1 MGEGW
6 DIRLCGPVMVG
17 VGGRRLDGG
26 LPGRQGRLLFAYLTL
41 NRNRGCPRDELID
54 VLWPEGPP
62 AAADSALSALLS
74 KLRRA
79 LGDGVLTGRGEL
91 RLHLDEVRVD
101 IEASAAA
108 ILEAEAAMEAGDH
121 ALAAERARNALSTDL
136 QTFLPDADGGW
147 AAEQRRELETIRLRA
162 LETLAE
168 AGLRQGGR
176 ELGAAEQAARAA
188 IAAAPFRES
197 SHRLLMEV
205 HEAAGN
211 PAEALRAFEELR
223 SLLREELG
231 TTPGPAAM
239 SVFERVLRGEP
250 PPVHRA
256 AAPVAAVAGP
266 AWEATSWPA
275 PLAVAVDRHALV
287 GRAVELAFLERCWVE
302 ASEGQRALVLLTGDA
317 GIGKTRLAAELAAH
331 AHDDGAV
338 VIYGRFDEETLT
350 PYQPVVEMLR
360 GWSAGAPLDS
370 LRERLGPRAAEL
382 GILLPEFGPPPAD
395 HLTPGSITGPEADAQ
410 RYRFFDAVAALIG
423 EVGADAP
430 VVLIF
435 DDLHWAD
442 RPTLQLLRHLVRSP
456 APRRVLFL
464 GTYRESEISDR
475 HPLHELIGDLRREGT
490 LRRLELTGLAEPEVG
505 ELVAELASAPATSSF
520 VHALAGE
527 TEGNPFFIE
536 EVVRHIRDTAGAL
549 SEEMTLEEAGV
560 PDGVREVTARRLRRL
575 SEPTR
580 AVLLVASVIGREFD
594 YDVLTAVVPQAGDE
608 LVEALEEGVEARVL
622 REAGHV
628 GRYAFAHALVR
639 ATLYD
644 SISQLRRAR
653 LHGRVGEALVRL
665 RGGDLDPHLAMLAHH
680 FAQAA
685 PVERPDRAIDFA
697 LAAARRAD
705 RMLAWEEAAQH
716 YRAALRAR
724 ELAGAVDD
732 AVRAE
737 LLLALGA
744 SEDRAGLEEEARE
757 TFQSA
762 IRTARQLGDAI
773 LLTRAALGVAGPWSA
788 LQPLRSGPRGAA
800 RRGARGPARRTIRRC
815 ARGCSHACRSSSTT
829 PASPSCGS
837 RCPPRRSRS
846 RAARATCGRS
856 RPASTRATTRSGCPR
871 TSSSGSRSPRS
882 CAAWRNRPATPS
894 SSCRAR
900 RWTIID
906 LMELGDIDGV
916 DIQIASVSKL
926 AEALHRPIWLWW
938 ASLFRGARAQLA
950 GEFDEAERLAQ
961 ETLAIGQRG
970 QAENALHYYAQAMF
984 NIRREQGRL
993 AEVEGAVRGFIELYP
1008 AIPAWRGA
1016 LALLLIE
1023 LGRPDEARAEFDGVA
1038 EGGFAAFPQRRELAD
1053 RDHADGRGLRRPGRL
1068 PCAPASSTGCSSPTR
1083 AATSSSGAT
1092 RPATAPRRGCS
1103 GSSRPL
1109 ATSTSSPRATS
1120 RTRRRCTPRWAPGP
1134 GTRVRRCPSRSC
1146 CSRGA
1151 GRGTSIARPTC
1162 WPTRSSWP
1170 TRSGWSSWP
1179 SARGASSPRRC
1190 RGRERPA
1197 AGLPSSDH
1205 GSRIHSFR
1213 LLRLRR
1219 RDAALDGPVPW
1230 LRRVEHAQRGDA
1242 RRRFPAGVRRP
1253 RANGSPRSSRSGCTR
1268 SRRRSSRG

>member
-1 MGEGW
+1 MADGW
-6 DIRLCGPVMVG
+6 DIRLCGPVLVDA
-17 VGGRRLDGG
+17 GGQRLDAG
-26 LPGRQGRLLFAYLTL
+26 LPGRQGRLLFAYLVL
-41 NRNRGCPRDELID
+41 NRTRGCPRDELID

-79 LGDGVLTGRGEL
+79 LGEGVLAGRGEL
-91 RLHLDEVRVD
+91 RVRMDDVRVD
-101 IEASAAA
+101 IETSGAA
-108 ILEAEAAMEAGDH
+108 ILAAEGAMETGDH
-121 ALAAERARNALSTDL
+121 QRAAEHARTALSTDL
-136 QTFLPDADGGW
+136 QTFLPDAEGGW
-147 AAEQRRELETIRLRA
+147 AAEQRRDLETIRLRA

-197 SHRLLMEV
+197 AHRLLMEI

-239 SVFERVLRGEP
+239 AVFERVLRGEP

-256 AAPVAAVAGP
+256 AAPTGP
-266 AWEATSWPA
+266 APGAWEPSPWPA
-275 PLAVAVDRHALV
+275 PLGAAVDRHALV
-287 GRAVELAFLERCWVE
+287 GRAVELAYLERCWRE
-302 ASEGQRALVLLTGDA
+302 AVEGQRALVLLTGDA
-317 GIGKTRLAAELAAH
+317 GIGKTRGAAELAAR
-331 AHDDGAV
+331 AHEDGAA
-338 VIYGRFDEETLT
+338 ILYGRFDEETLT

-382 GILLPEFGPPPAD
+382 AILLPEFGPPPAD
-395 HLTPGSITGPEADAQ
+395 HLTPGAITGPEADAQ

-423 EVGADAP
+423 EIGAETP
-430 VVLIF
+430 VVLVF

-442 RPTLQLLRHLVRSP
+442 RPTLQLLRHLVRAP

-490 LRRLELTGLAEPEVG
+490 LRRLELTGLAEAEVG
-505 ELVAELASAPATSSF
+505 ELVAELASAPATESF

-549 SEEMTLEEAGV
+549 TEEVTLEEAGV

-594 YDVLTAVVPQAGDE
+594 YDVLTAVVTQAGDE

-628 GRYAFAHALVR
+628 GRYAFTHTLVR

-724 ELAGAVDD
+724 ELSGAIDD

-757 TFQSA
+757 SFQAA
-762 IRTARQLGDAI
+762 IRTARQLGDAV

-788 LQPLRSGPRGAA
+788 LSRSDPGRVSLLDEALEALPEDDSPLRA
-800 RRGARGPARRTIRRC
+800 RLLARMSLELYYAGEPELRLSLSDEAVRIARRTGDARTLASCLDARHYALWLPENVEERLEVAAELRRV
-815 ARGCSHACRSSSTT
+815 AEETGDPELELQGA
-829 PASPSCGS
+829 G
-837 RCPPRRSRS
+837 
-846 RAARATCGRS
+846 
-856 RPASTRATTRSGCPR
+856 
-871 TSSSGSRSPRS
+871 
-882 CAAWRNRPATPS
+882 
-894 SSCRAR
+894 
-900 RWTIID
+900 WTIID

-916 DIQIASVSKL
+916 DIQIAAVSKL
-926 AEALHRPIWLWW
+926 ADALHRPTWLWW
-938 ASLFRGARAQLA
+938 ASLFRTARVQLA
-950 GEFDEAERLAQ
+950 GQFDEAERLAQ

-1016 LALLLIE
+1016 LALLLVE
-1023 LGRPDEARAEFDGVA
+1023 LGRPEEARTEFEQVA
-1038 EGGFAAFPQRRELAD
+1038 QGGFAAFPRDANWLIAITLMAEVCGALAD
-1053 RDHADGRGLRRPGRL
+1053 AARAGELYTLLEPYAGRNVVVGRNATNNGSASRLLGILAAARGQLECAERHFDDAQEMHA
-1068 PCAPASSTGCSSPTR
+1068 SM
-1083 AATSSSGAT
+1083 GAKPWHART
-1092 RPATAPRRGCS
+1092 QVAYAELL
-1103 GSSRPL
+1103 L
-1109 ATSTSSPRATS
+1109 AR
-1120 RTRRRCTPRWAPGP
+1120 
-1134 GTRVRRCPSRSC
+1134 
-1146 CSRGA
+1146 RGA
-1151 GRGTSIARPTC
+1151 GDVERATEMLADAIVVADALRMVVLAEKAR
-1162 WPTRSSWP
+1162 RLV
-1170 TRSGWSSWP
+1170 P
-1179 SARGASSPRRC
+1179 S
-1190 RGRERPA
+1190 
-1197 AGLPSSDH
+1197 
-1205 GSRIHSFR
+1205 
-1213 LLRLRR
+1213 
-1219 RDAALDGPVPW
+1219 
-1230 LRRVEHAQRGDA
+1230 HAQA
-1242 RRRFPAGVRRP
+1242 
-1253 RANGSPRSSRSGCTR
+1253 
-1268 SRRRSSRG
+1268 